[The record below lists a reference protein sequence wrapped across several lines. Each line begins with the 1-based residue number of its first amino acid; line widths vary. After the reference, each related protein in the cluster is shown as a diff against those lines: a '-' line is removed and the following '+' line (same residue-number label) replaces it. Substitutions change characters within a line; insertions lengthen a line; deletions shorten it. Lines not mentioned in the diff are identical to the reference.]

1 MTTLKDLKPGE
12 SGIITEIRFAGLM
25 KRRMIDMGV
34 SPGATVTALRLA
46 PLGDP
51 VEYSILGYNLC
62 LRRSDA
68 AKIIIEKGSE
78 ANERNNA

>member
-1 MTTLKDLKPGE
+1 MTLNDLKPGE
-12 SGIITEIRFAGLM
+12 SGVITEIKFTGLM

-34 SPGATVTALRLA
+34 SPGTSVTVLRQA

-62 LRRSDA
+62 LRKSDA
-68 AKIIIEKGSE
+68 SKIVIEKGGRS
-78 ANERNNA
+78 NV